1 MLDHY
6 FIIPYTVV
14 SKRLQKEKS
23 MKLII
28 EKDEKTMSESA
39 MYILLGAMMQDK
51 KVNISLTSGRSPK
64 MMYEMMIPKVKDQE
78 KFKDID
84 YYLFD
89 DNPYIGQE
97 HGSNWNEMQDMFF
110 HPANIPSGRIHIPT
124 LDNWQDF
131 DEEIRQAGGIDVMVI
146 GLGWDGH
153 FCGNCPRCTPLDS
166 YTYCLEFKDKQA
178 VNPTYADRPTQPY
191 TITMGPKSLMRVKHL
206 VMIVNGKDKAE
217 ILKKFIE
224 EPISDEIPSTIL
236 RLHPNFTVIADKDA
250 ASLLDQEKCQRL

>member
-1 MLDHY
+1 
-6 FIIPYTVV
+6 
-14 SKRLQKEKS
+14 

-28 EKDEKTMSESA
+28 EENEKKMSESA

-51 KVNISLTSGRSPK
+51 RVNISLTSGRTPK
-64 MMYEMMIPKVKDQE
+64 TIYEMMIPLVKDQD
-78 KFKDID
+78 KFKDIQ

-89 DNPYIGQE
+89 DNPYINE
-97 HGSNWNEMQDMFF
+97 PHGSNWKEMQEMFF
-110 HPANIPSGRIHIPT
+110 EPANIPEERIHIT
-124 LDNWQDF
+124 SLDNWETYD
-131 DEEIRQAGGIDVMVI
+131 DEIRAVGGIDVMLI

-206 VMIVNGKDKAE
+206 VMIVNGKEKAE
-217 ILKKFIE
+217 IFKRFLD
-224 EPISDEIPSTIL
+224 EPISNELPATVL
-236 RLHPNFTVIADKDA
+236 KLHPNLTVICDQDA
-250 ASLLDQEKCQRL
+250 ASLLTLEDYKRL